1 LKKYR
6 LEEEGKRINQGGWST
21 MLLESKSHYTYCFG
35 SMGTTLETARKTG
48 FFQWFHMA
56 ETDRRQEESGEVV
69 RFRPSGDKFHDLC
82 FLDVLLAP
90 AGEFVRMELV
100 VKRSFIDGAD
110 SLFAQDLVNSFLHAA
125 LPDACR
131 NILEDFITEI
141 NTPAGDGQRPGFEVF
156 KGRLNDWSTQTGW
169 SRLHFANLSVV
180 EVPSLVL
187 NVGPNPEAP
196 NAKPV
201 ESARP
206 KPQSLLRKLQ
216 IVCRR
221 RIQVSFQD
229 IQRL

>member
-1 LKKYR
+1 
-6 LEEEGKRINQGGWST
+6 
-21 MLLESKSHYTYCFG
+21 MLLENEPHYTYCFG

-48 FFQWFHMA
+48 FFRWFHMA
-56 ETDRRQEESGEVV
+56 ETERRPEEPGELV
-69 RFRPSGDKFHDLC
+69 RFRPAGDKFYDLC
-82 FLDVLLAP
+82 FLDILTAP

-100 VKRSFIDGAD
+100 VKRSFIDGAEGI
-110 SLFAQDLVNSFLHAA
+110 FAQDLVNSFLHAT

-141 NTPAGDGQRPGFEVF
+141 NTPAGEGQTPGFQVF
-156 KGRLNDWSTQTGW
+156 KGRLNSWSKQTGW
-169 SRLHFANLSVV
+169 SRLHFANLSVS
-180 EVPSLVL
+180 EVPSLVM

-201 ESARP
+201 DSARP

-216 IVCRR
+216 IVSRR
-221 RIQVSFQD
+221 RIQRSFQN